1 MANQPTTPP
10 GPRTPPRNNHKGFLL
25 GLIKGKQWLISHDY
39 RGRHF
44 PFFFADTT
52 GLRGLKR
59 LTLVTSLHGA
69 DYQQRNFQAPRK
81 ANSSGTYKYIYIY
94 KYICCVYMKLS
105 MLYGYI
111 YIYVIHII
119 FDSRFV
125 YILPCYHVSLNEIDG
140 SSIKGEK

>member
-1 MANQPTTPP
+1 MLTIALLVSLKTSCHFEDEKTLQKTDSFTLPWVPGPVILRVQLYFVSWLINQPPPP

-25 GLIKGKQWLISHDY
+25 GLIKGNQWLISHDY
-39 RGRHF
+39 RGRYF

-94 KYICCVYMKLS
+94 I
-105 MLYGYI
+105 
-111 YIYVIHII
+111 
-119 FDSRFV
+119 
-125 YILPCYHVSLNEIDG
+125 
-140 SSIKGEK
+140 